1 MTVSRPIYLDN
12 HATTRTDPRV
22 VEAMLPF
29 FTEEYGNA
37 ASLSHAFGTEAAAA
51 VEAARQ
57 DVAELVGADPAG
69 VVFTSGATE
78 ANNLAL
84 KGALR
89 ATTGRQ
95 HLVTC
100 VAEHPSVLDPVD
112 RLQRDGHDVTRV
124 GVDRY
129 GRVAA
134 DEVIDSI
141 RPETTLV
148 SVMWANNEVGAI
160 NPIAEIAEA
169 CRQKSVLFH
178 SDAVQAAGR
187 IRIDCRGQA
196 IDLLSLS
203 AHKLYGPKGIGAL
216 VIRRGAPR
224 IRLQPQLDGGGHEAH
239 LRSGTVAVPLVVGFG
254 RACRLVLES
263 LESESTRISEL
274 TGTLWEGLQRQL
286 EGLSLNGH
294 PEQRLPGNLNL
305 SVSGVDGDALLA
317 GLTRIAVSSGSA
329 CTTADPEPSHVLAA
343 MGIDD
348 RLSGASLRF
357 GLGRF
362 NTSDDIEPAIG
373 ELVNVVRRLR
383 AAPAG

>member
-37 ASLSHAFGTEAAAA
+37 ASLSHAFGTQAAAA

-78 ANNLAL
+78 ANNLTL

-89 ATTGRQ
+89 ATAGRQ

-100 VAEHPSVLDPVD
+100 VAEHPSVLDPAD

-141 RPETTLV
+141 RPDTTLV

-216 VIRRGAPR
+216 VVRRGAPR

-329 CTTADPEPSHVLAA
+329 CTT
-343 MGIDD
+343 
-348 RLSGASLRF
+348 
-357 GLGRF
+357 
-362 NTSDDIEPAIG
+362 
-373 ELVNVVRRLR
+373 
-383 AAPAG
+383 